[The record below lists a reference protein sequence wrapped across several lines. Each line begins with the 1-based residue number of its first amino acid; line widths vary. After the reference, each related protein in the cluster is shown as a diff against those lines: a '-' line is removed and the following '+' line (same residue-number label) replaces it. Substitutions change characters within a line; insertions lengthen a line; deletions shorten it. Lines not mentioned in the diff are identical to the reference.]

1 MALKLPIQ
9 ATVDRATPL
18 DIFLVPT
25 EVTDSTG
32 RVIEIIED
40 PVGGPYGPLPA
51 DPGNFPASADPR
63 LAVCHILS
71 GYARAQCTRGGG
83 YF

>member
-9 ATVDRATPL
+9 ATVDRATPP
-18 DIFLVPT
+18 DIFLVAT

-32 RVIEIIED
+32 RVIETLKN

-51 DPGNFPASADPR
+51 DPGYFPAVDPR
-63 LAVCHILS
+63 LAVCHVLS
-71 GYARAQCTRGGG
+71 GYARARCARGGG